1 MSGIERSATPDFG
14 RDALPG
20 PELHQVLARLRQAA
34 PVSRVLMGGR
44 PCWLIAGHEALSLAF
59 RDEVAFPAG
68 EWYRRVIEPTQGRTF
83 ESMEGAEH
91 LLYRRL
97 ATPAFR
103 SRAVDRMEAS
113 GIAELAQEMLE
124 ALPES
129 GELDLMDAFVAHF
142 PFRIISRVLGIPTE
156 REEQFV
162 GWALG
167 ILRFD
172 PKAARQFSDYMRPV
186 IAQRRKHP
194 REDVLSGLLQAEVHG
209 QRLSEEDVLSH
220 IRLLFS
226 AGGTTTHDALGNLL
240 YALLSHPEEL
250 QAVRENPERL
260 ALAGEE
266 LLRWE
271 PPVALLPRLCL
282 TGTTLGGVS
291 IPPESQ
297 VLFAISAANRDPARF
312 EDPDRFDP
320 DRRTRDKLTFGLGSH
335 SCPGLHMARANIRI
349 AAQAILDR
357 YPKIELVDEVAA
369 RPQGTTL
376 RGPQSLGVRVL
387 G

>member
-1 MSGIERSATPDFG
+1 MNLKNASMSPDFG
-14 RDALPG
+14 REDFPG
-20 PELHQVLARLRQAA
+20 QELHRALAQYRDVS
-34 PVSRVLMGGR
+34 PVCEVRMGGQR
-44 PCWLIAGHEALSLAF
+44 CWLIAGHEALSEAF
-59 RDEVAFPAG
+59 RDEIAFPAG

-83 ESMEGAEH
+83 ESMDGPDH

-103 SRAVDRMEAS
+103 SRAVDRMEAE
-113 GIAELAQEMLE
+113 GIGELAHELLD
-124 ALPES
+124 ALPRTGS
-129 GELDLMDAFVAHF
+129 LDLMRRFVARF
-142 PFRIISRVLGIPTE
+142 PFLVISRILGIPTD
-156 REEQFV
+156 REDQFV

-172 PKAARQFSDYMRPV
+172 PKAAREFSDYMRPV
-186 IAQRRKHP
+186 IAARRTHP
-194 REDVLSGLLQAEVHG
+194 RDDVLSGLLQAEVNG
-209 QRLSEEDVLSH
+209 QRLSEEEVLSH

-240 YALLSHPEEL
+240 YALLTHPEEIE
-250 QAVRENPERL
+250 AVQNDPERM
-260 ALAGEE
+260 ALATEE

-282 TGTTLGGVS
+282 TGTTLCGVS

-297 VLFAISAANRDPARF
+297 VLFAIAAANRDPARF
-312 EDPDRFDP
+312 ENPDGFDP

-349 AAQAILDR
+349 AAQAILDH
-357 YPKIELVDEVAA
+357 YPNIALGDESAA
-369 RPQGTTL
+369 RPSGTTL
-376 RGPQSLGVRVL
+376 RGPKVL
-387 G
+387 SVQLEA